1 MISASPGYEKE
12 FRMNKYLERIHA
24 LALRCFE
31 GEAVNI
37 YLFGS
42 WARGTMKHSSDVD
55 LAIEGKGRDVAPKI
69 ASLREELEE
78 STIPYRVDV
87 VDMSRAAEALCEE
100 IRREGILWKK
110 A

>member
-1 MISASPGYEKE
+1 
-12 FRMNKYLERIHA
+12 MNHYLEKIRDIV
-24 LALRCFE
+24 LKNME
-31 GEAVNI
+31 NEPVDI

-42 WARGTMKHSSDVD
+42 WARGSMRHSSDVD
-55 LAIEGKGRDVAPKI
+55 IAVDGKETDVSAKI
-69 ASLREELEE
+69 SALREELEE

-87 VDMSRAAEALCEE
+87 VDMERASEVLCEE

>member
-1 MISASPGYEKE
+1 
-12 FRMNKYLERIHA
+12 MNIYLERIRR
-24 LALRCFE
+24 LVLKVFE
-31 GEAVNI
+31 AEGVNI

-42 WARGTMKHSSDVD
+42 WARGTMRHSSDVD
-55 LAIEGKGRDVAPKI
+55 LAIEGTGSEVSRKI
-69 ASLREELEE
+69 ALLREELEE

-87 VDMSRAAEALCEE
+87 VDMSQAAQVLCEE

>member
-1 MISASPGYEKE
+1 
-12 FRMNKYLERIHA
+12 MNKYLEKIRA
-24 LALRCFE
+24 LALESFE
-31 GEAVNI
+31 GETVSI

-42 WARGTMKHSSDVD
+42 WARGTMRHGSDVD
-55 LAIEGKGRDVAPKI
+55 LAIEGGGKDVAKKI
-69 ASLREELEE
+69 AGLREELEE

>member
-1 MISASPGYEKE
+1 
-12 FRMNKYLERIHA
+12 MNAYLERIRDFA
-24 LALRCFE
+24 LKIMAE
-31 GEAVNI
+31 EQVNV

-42 WARGTMKHSSDVD
+42 WARGTARHSSDVD
-55 LAIEGKGRDVAPKI
+55 IAVEGTVGDISPKI
-69 ASLREELEE
+69 AALREVLEE

-87 VDMSRAAEALCEE
+87 VDMARASEVLCEE

>member
-1 MISASPGYEKE
+1 
-12 FRMNKYLERIHA
+12 MNVYLERIRS
-24 LALRCFE
+24 LALKVFAAE
-31 GEAVNI
+31 GVNI

-42 WARGTMKHSSDVD
+42 WARGTMRHSSDVD
-55 LAIEGKGRDVAPKI
+55 LAIEGTGSEVTRKI
-69 ASLREELEE
+69 ASLREQLEE

-87 VDMSRAAEALCEE
+87 VDMTQAAEALCDE

>member
-1 MISASPGYEKE
+1 
-12 FRMNKYLERIHA
+12 MNKYLERIRA
-24 LALRCFE
+24 LALRSFE
-31 GEAVNI
+31 GEAVSI

-55 LAIEGKGRDVAPKI
+55 LAIEGRDVAPKI

>member
-1 MISASPGYEKE
+1 
-12 FRMNKYLERIHA
+12 MNSYLEKIREVVLKHMKN
-24 LALRCFE
+24 E
-31 GEAVNI
+31 QVDV

-42 WARGTMKHSSDVD
+42 WARGGMRHSSDVD
-55 LAIEGKGRDVAPKI
+55 IAVDGRKTDISTKI
-69 ASLREELEE
+69 SALREELEE

-87 VDMSRAAEALCEE
+87 VDMERASEVLCEE